1 MSKRA
6 GVEIGETGNLEKVV
20 GGRTEKDTGKERK
33 RAVDS
38 GGEGEGGDLEGG
50 VEGGDDEVRGDAR
63 QTLHTRTHAH
73 THKNTHTHAHAHT
86 SDAHREGI
94 KRARARRIWEE
105 EPQQRYCSI
114 VAIAGAL
121 LQQQCTS
128 AAAIA

>member
-1 MSKRA
+1 M
-6 GVEIGETGNLEKVV
+6 GQ
-20 GGRTEKDTGKERK
+20 ERE
-33 RAVDS
+33 R
-38 GGEGEGGDLEGG
+38 EGERGGTWKG
-50 VEGGDDEVRGDAR
+50 VSKEETMRSEAMRDRPCAR
-63 QTLHTRTHAH
+63 AHTHACTHAH
-73 THKNTHTHAHAHT
+73 TRARTHT